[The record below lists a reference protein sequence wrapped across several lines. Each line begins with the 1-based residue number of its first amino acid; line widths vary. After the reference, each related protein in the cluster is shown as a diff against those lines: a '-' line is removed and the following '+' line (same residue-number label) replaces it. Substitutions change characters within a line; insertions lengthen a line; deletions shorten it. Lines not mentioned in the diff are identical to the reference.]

1 MPIEVKRVY
10 EPVDSKDGARFLVD
24 RLWPRGLTKADL
36 KLDGW
41 MKDVAPSSELRSW
54 YSHDPAKWPEF
65 QKRYTKELLQNEAGW
80 QPILEAAHKGRVTL
94 LFGSKELEINNAVA
108 LKHFL
113 DPRL

>member
-10 EPVDSKDGARFLVD
+10 EPAGSKDGARFLVD
-24 RLWPRGLTKADL
+24 RLWPRGITKANL

-41 MKDVAPSSELRSW
+41 IKDVAPSSELRSW

-65 QKRYTKELLQNEAGW
+65 QKRYTKELLKNDTAW
-80 QPILEAAHKGRVTL
+80 QPIAEAARKGRVTL
-94 LFGSKELEINNAVA
+94 LFGSKEPEINNAVA

-113 DPRL
+113 DARL